1 MKSEFRNIAWDGIF
15 ASLESGQANVIASCV
30 TITDKRKKAYVFSDP
45 YYDCLLYTSQVV
57 RASRRDL
64 DSALGVLLPLD
75 VGEVQNAPRGVVIGY
90 GRLGGHQLA
99 FTHEEPYGFV
109 QRRRTIGGKP
119 LDQGRFR
126 GIFRGGDDALRAFV
140 PGQHPKRQNA
150 GHWLDRAAQG
160 LSLIHI

>member
-1 MKSEFRNIAWDGIF
+1 MSNRLCAPAAG
-15 ASLESGQANVIASCV
+15 
-30 TITDKRKKAYVFSDP
+30 
-45 YYDCLLYTSQVV
+45 
-57 RASRRDL
+57 DL
-64 DSALGVLLPLD
+64 DSPLGVLLPLD

-160 LSLIHI
+160 KLPARNQPSSRSAGRTPAAPSKATASGKS